1 MSSVLSM
8 PGLTFAQD
16 HLVPEAGILNAA
28 DYRWSYSK
36 KLRTVLLREAT
47 PYFTARLV
55 CIPSFD
61 PEWMVTVIRECEEG
75 QYAPDHPHTYFVEYT
90 GAEKSL
96 WYAKKFRKV
105 NVKRVRANF
114 DRETAEA
121 VAEVWRR
128 MLRDVRY
135 PEASEIGRVEDAT
148 TMHFSR
154 AVPVQHQGSIDRHAG
169 FEEGYLTTP
178 TVPPRGPMTRELIA
192 IGEALRTYA
201 LSEAEE
207 REKLL
212 PKIRAQADQLL
223 AKLDKP
229 LQP

>member
-8 PGLTFAQD
+8 PGLTSAQD

-28 DYRWSYSK
+28 DYRWNYSK
-36 KLRTVLLREAT
+36 KLRTVMLRDAT

-61 PEWMVTVIRECEEG
+61 PEWMVTVVRECDEG
-75 QYAPDHPHTYFVEYT
+75 QYAPDHPHTYFVEYA

-105 NVKRVRANF
+105 KVKRVRANL

-135 PEASEIGRVEDAT
+135 PEPSELGGVEDAQLCT
-148 TMHFSR
+148 FQGLCPSPTRGVSTGMLGSR
-154 AVPVQHQGSIDRHAG
+154 
-169 FEEGYLTTP
+169 
-178 TVPPRGPMTRELIA
+178 RGISRL
-192 IGEALRTYA
+192 LRCPHVD
-201 LSEAEE
+201 L
-207 REKLL
+207 
-212 PKIRAQADQLL
+212 
-223 AKLDKP
+223 
-229 LQP
+229 